1 MLKALQVA
9 SERSLADKAALL
21 VDLEVFWAALE
32 LATLRVVRQAQVA
45 LIRFLELLQAALQR
59 VVRTLTPML
68 EHQADLRARRGV
80 PERGT

>member
-9 SERSLADKAALL
+9 SEHSLAAKVVLL
-21 VDLEVFWAALE
+21 VDLEASWAALE
-32 LATLRVVRQAQVA
+32 LATLRVVLPEQVA
-45 LIRFLELLQAALQR
+45 LIRSSALLQ